1 MSDEIGVSVYLKED
15 FSVVRETLER
25 VGIINKKRKIFI
37 PSCYVVGTE
46 DENIYKIVHF
56 KELFPLVNRES
67 NYDEDD
73 RLRRNTI
80 VYLLKNWNLVEPL
93 DQNDISEF
101 LHKKIP
107 VLPFSQKDEYQ
118 IIHKF
123 KFKERIVL
131 EAPIV

>member
-1 MSDEIGVSVYLKED
+1 MSKKIGIPVYLKED

-25 VGIINKKRKIFI
+25 VGIINKKKKIFV
-37 PSCYVVGTE
+37 PSCYVLGTE
-46 DENIYKIVHF
+46 DEDIYRIVHF

-73 RLRRNTI
+73 KLRRNTI
-80 VYLLKNWNLVEPL
+80 IYLLKNWKLVEPL

-107 VLPFSQKDEYQ
+107 VLPHSQKDEYK

-123 KFKERIVL
+123 KFSKRIIL
-131 EAPIV
+131 EP